1 MRRLDAG
8 KICEEGEVNAPLLT
22 EAPAGSDGADRAV
35 LYLLQDRER
44 RTKKEPEMTTQTQE
58 PAALEIPDLTPP
70 EYDTDTVEALAK
82 MVWGEARGCSTTEQA
97 ATVWC
102 VLNRVDNSGKDIL
115 SVLLAPNQFQ
125 GYDYSNPVEPELVAL
140 VEDVLIRWEIEDE
153 CVGGVGRVLPKGY
166 LWFTGDGRHNHFRNE
181 YKSDVCWDWSLPSP
195 YEGDR

>member
-1 MRRLDAG
+1 MRHYFR
-8 KICEEGEVNAPLLT
+8 KLLL
-22 EAPAGSDGADRAV
+22 ALAV
-35 LYLLQDRER
+35 LIVLFSICYRIGNGAQ
-44 RTKKEPEMTTQTQE
+44 KKEPEMTTQTQE

-102 VLNRVDNSGKDIL
+102 VLNRVDDSGKDIL

-125 GYDYSNPVEPELVAL
+125 GYDYSNPVEPELVSL

-153 CVGGVGRVLPKGY
+153 CVGGVGRVLPKDY
-166 LWFTGDGRHNHFRNE
+166 LWFTGDGRHNHFCNE